1 MFISKPNNTQ
11 FQDLTDETII
21 KQILSLGTTKYQEV
35 LYDRYVDRIYY
46 KCLSILKDPNL
57 AKDLTH
63 DTMIKVFCKL
73 DTFQGK
79 SDFSFWV
86 NAIAYNTCMSFLR
99 GKKKHRCEVTEVVY
113 DTEKE
118 DTERENRVL
127 RELKLE
133 QLESCFELLPAED
146 KMILLMLYRDS
157 FSIRK
162 IADTLNISPSAT
174 KMRLLRSR
182 KRLVRLMTPIKE
194 KEIAFVKSEER
205 IFNLYESFKNFNTPN
220 ASLELLR
227 A

>member
-11 FQDLTDETII
+11 FQDLADKAII
-21 KQILSLGTTKYQEV
+21 KQILNSETTKYQEV

-46 KCLSILKDPNL
+46 KCLCILKDPNL

-99 GKKKHRCEVTEVVY
+99 SKKKERYEVSVVVY
-113 DTEKE
+113 DMETANTEM
-118 DTERENRVL
+118 ENRIL

-133 QLESCFELLPAED
+133 QLERCFELLTTED
-146 KMILLMLYRDS
+146 KMILLMRYRDS
-157 FSIRK
+157 FSIQK
-162 IADTLNISPSAT
+162 IANTLNISPSAT

-182 KRLVRLMTPIKE
+182 KRLVRLMSPIKE
-194 KEIAFVKSEER
+194 KEIAFANPEER